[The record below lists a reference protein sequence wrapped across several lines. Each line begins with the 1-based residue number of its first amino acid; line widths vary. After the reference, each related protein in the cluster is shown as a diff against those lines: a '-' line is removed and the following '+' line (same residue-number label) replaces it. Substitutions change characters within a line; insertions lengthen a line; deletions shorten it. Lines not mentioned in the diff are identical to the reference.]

1 MIIVEIIYIF
11 VIILIRSGDIMI
23 LRKKSEED
31 KTQKENSLLNSAFE
45 LFTNK
50 GIKDTSIQEIADNA
64 GVGKGTFYL
73 YFKDKYDIQEQLIT
87 RKSNKLFNDALKKMY
102 KQEIK
107 KFDEQIIFIINYVID
122 ELTKNP
128 ILLRFLSKNLSYGVY
143 NSKFNHLID
152 DKLGIKEMFLNGVK
166 ENNIKLK
173 NPEVTLFMIIEL
185 TSSTCFSC
193 ILNKEPLPIKEYKPY
208 LFSEIKKILSE

>member
-1 MIIVEIIYIF
+1 
-11 VIILIRSGDIMI
+11 MI
-23 LRKKSEED
+23 LRKKSEEN

-87 RKSNKLFNDALKKMY
+87 RKSNKLFNDALKKLE
-102 KQEIK
+102 KQNIK

-128 ILLRFLSKNLSYGVY
+128 ILLKFISKNLSFGIY
-143 NSKFNHLID
+143 NSKLSHKID
-152 DKLGIKEMFLNGVK
+152 NKLGIREMFLNGVK
-166 ENNIKLK
+166 EHNVKLK

-185 TSSTCFSC
+185 TSSTCFSS

-208 LFSEIKKILSE
+208 LFAEIKKILSE

>member
-1 MIIVEIIYIF
+1 MIIKKK
-11 VIILIRSGDIMI
+11 ILEN
-23 LRKKSEED
+23 KSL
-31 KTQKENSLLNSAFE
+31 KENKILDSAFE

-73 YFKDKYDIQEQLIT
+73 YFRDKYDLEEQLIT
-87 RKSNKLFNDALKKMY
+87 KKSNKLFSDALEKLS
-102 KQEIK
+102 KQKIV
-107 KFDEQIIFIINYVID
+107 KFDDQIIFIVNYVVD
-122 ELTKNP
+122 ELTKNK
-128 ILLRFLSKNLSYGVY
+128 ILLRFISKNLSFGVY
-143 NSKFNHLID
+143 NSKLNALVD
-152 DKLGIKEMFLNGVK
+152 ENLGIKNMFLNGIR

-193 ILNKEPLPIKEYKPY
+193 ILNKEPISIKEYKPY
-208 LFSEIKKILSE
+208 LYDEIKRLLNEK